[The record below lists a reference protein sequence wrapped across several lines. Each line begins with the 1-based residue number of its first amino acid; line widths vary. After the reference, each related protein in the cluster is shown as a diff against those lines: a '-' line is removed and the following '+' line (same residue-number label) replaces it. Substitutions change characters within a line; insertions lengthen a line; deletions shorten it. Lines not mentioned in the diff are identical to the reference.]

1 MNLIDTFDNKKTWHY
16 TKKWVD
22 LYQAS
27 LRDGQWT
34 KVLLNQK
41 SCKTE
46 QKGCE
51 DKTKHLFAKYC
62 KRV

>member
-27 LRDGQWT
+27 SRDGQWT

-41 SCKTE
+41 VVK
-46 QKGCE
+46 
-51 DKTKHLFAKYC
+51 L
-62 KRV
+62 

>member
-1 MNLIDTFDNKKTWHY
+1 MNLIDTFDNEKTWHY

-27 LRDGQWT
+27 SRDGQWT

-41 SCKTE
+41 VVK
-46 QKGCE
+46 
-51 DKTKHLFAKYC
+51 L
-62 KRV
+62 